1 MGSYDTGGLRPP
13 ESVRKSCAAADGP
26 YVAAMPVRRKL
37 TLSGR
42 DGDRRIR
49 LRVFHPVKH
58 NETKMKL

>member
-37 TLSGR
+37 TLSSR
-42 DGDRRIR
+42 DEGQTNSIAG
-49 LRVFHPVKH
+49 VSPGK
-58 NETKMKL
+58 TQ